1 MRVDVVRV
9 RREDPMGE
17 GDATRGGMATGH
29 AAGGPCGALGSGR
42 GVRRRVWGAG
52 GGGRRDILGQDGVLE
67 AIPILLGT
75 AIGDATVRCGP
86 PGVTG
91 AAIGDATVRGVL
103 PLCAVPLC
111 ILPVCHVILC
121 VLVGLERVGMPRR
134 RVRRHLWRH
143 GVRQRGLERVERGS
157 QAVDGGGLLSNGVG
171 EGGHGALEGA
181 VDERS
186 QAHGDVSREGCGV
199 RPRGRGRRVG
209 DGGALRS
216 ERRGSGGRRRGQ
228 RFGGE
233 VLGHNAYSVTQRGGG
248 VH

>member
-1 MRVDVVRV
+1 MW
-9 RREDPMGE
+9 
-17 GDATRGGMATGH
+17 
-29 AAGGPCGALGSGR
+29 
-42 GVRRRVWGAG
+42 GVG

-91 AAIGDATVRGVL
+91 TAIGDAAVRGVL

-111 ILPVCHVILC
+111 ILPVCHIILR
-121 VLVGLERVGMPRR
+121 VLVGLEGVGMPRR
-134 RVRRHLWRH
+134 VRCHLWCH

-171 EGGHGALEGA
+171 EGGDGALEGA

-186 QAHGDVSREGCGV
+186 QAHGDVLREGGGV

-209 DGGALRS
+209 DGGALGS
-216 ERRGSGGRRRGQ
+216 ERRGSGGHRRGQ
-228 RFGGE
+228 GFGGE
-233 VLGHNAYSVTQRGGG
+233 VLGHNAYSVTPRGAECMDLA
-248 VH
+248 